1 MCPYCNRLTRGSIDI
16 FPSNAN
22 IPSGIIGLGRGIR
35 PNGGSVRIVALMAA
49 LTATGFM
56 AGAPLAHADAAA
68 PMDRVSLNSDT
79 LFAPLP
85 SAANGSFNFTRLSSV
100 SSAFVEGGSATI
112 DFGNTVHISVA
123 QATFDPPRD
132 LFALSDN
139 LGVPQIGET
148 PLALAKPQARLSSA
162 SVDWNFTDWGSL
174 GLTAMDSEEP
184 VGLLGPINATPL
196 TPVGLTRA
204 SALALSAHVSLGD
217 GWVTTVSYGVG
228 ISQLNRKTAASISTG
243 TVRGG
248 VYGLAV
254 AKHGLFGDA
263 DALGLSVTHPVETYE
278 GKVDLSGVSLT
289 ASGGDNYSLLGDR
302 AFLPGSTPQT
312 DVELGYV
319 TTFFGGALALQANA
333 GYQMNV
339 VGQSGVNSVSVLSR
353 AKINF

>member
-1 MCPYCNRLTRGSIDI
+1 
-16 FPSNAN
+16 
-22 IPSGIIGLGRGIR
+22 
-35 PNGGSVRIVALMAA
+35 MAA

-56 AGAPLAHADAAA
+56 AGAPLAHADATA
-68 PMDRVSLNSDT
+68 PLDRVSLSSDS
-79 LFAPLP
+79 LFAPVP

-100 SSAFVEGGSATI
+100 SGAFVEGGSTTI
-112 DFGNTVHISVA
+112 DFGKTVHISVA

-132 LFALSDN
+132 LFALSDD
-139 LGVPQIGET
+139 LGATGET

-174 GLTAMDSEEP
+174 GLTAMESEEP
-184 VGLLGPINATPL
+184 VGLLGPVNATPL
-196 TPVGLTRA
+196 TPGGLTRA

-228 ISQLNRKTAASISTG
+228 VSQLNLKAAASISTG
-243 TVRGG
+243 TVRSG

-263 DALGLSVTHPVETYE
+263 DALGLSITRPVETYE
-278 GKVDLSGVSLT
+278 SKVDLSGVSLT
-289 ASGGDNYSLLGDR
+289 ASGGDSNYSLLGDR
-302 AFLPGSTPQT
+302 AFLPGGTPQT

>member
-1 MCPYCNRLTRGSIDI
+1 
-16 FPSNAN
+16 
-22 IPSGIIGLGRGIR
+22 
-35 PNGGSVRIVALMAA
+35 VRIVALMAA

-56 AGAPLAHADAAA
+56 AGAPFAHADAAA
-68 PMDRVSLNSDT
+68 PLDRVSLSSDS
-79 LFAPLP
+79 LFAPVP
-85 SAANGSFNFTRLSSV
+85 SAATGSFNFTRLSSV
-100 SSAFVEGGSATI
+100 SGAFVEGSSATI
-112 DFGNTVHISVA
+112 DFGKTVHISVA

-139 LGVPQIGET
+139 LGAIGET
-148 PLALAKPQARLSSA
+148 PLALVKPQARLSSA
-162 SVDWNFTDWGSL
+162 SVDWDFTDWGGL
-174 GLTAMDSEEP
+174 GLTAMDSVEP
-184 VGLLGPINATPL
+184 VGLLGPVNATPL
-196 TPVGLTRA
+196 TPAGLSRA

-228 ISQLNRKTAASISTG
+228 ISQLNLKAAAPLSTG
-243 TVRGG
+243 TVRSG

-263 DALGLSVTHPVETYE
+263 DALGLSITHPVETYE

-289 ASGGDNYSLLGDR
+289 ASGGDGNYSLLGDR

>member
-1 MCPYCNRLTRGSIDI
+1 
-16 FPSNAN
+16 
-22 IPSGIIGLGRGIR
+22 
-35 PNGGSVRIVALMAA
+35 MAA

-68 PMDRVSLNSDT
+68 PLDRLSLNSDT

-112 DFGNTVHISVA
+112 DFGKTVHISVA
-123 QATFDPPRD
+123 QASFDPPRD

-139 LGVPQIGET
+139 PGAIGET

-174 GLTAMDSEEP
+174 GLTAMDAEEP
-184 VGLLGPINATPL
+184 VGLLGPIYATPL
-196 TPVGLTRA
+196 TPGGLTRA

-228 ISQLNRKTAASISTG
+228 VSQLNLRTAASISTG
-243 TVRGG
+243 TMRGG

-263 DALGLSVTHPVETYE
+263 DALGLSISHPVETYE

-289 ASGGDNYSLLGDR
+289 ASGGDSNYSLLGDR